1 MKNKV
6 LFVIFILVALIL
18 FSNITHNKKIKADR
32 YRIEELRKHYTALV
46 SITENLKYYNSSIN
60 NDGEFYL
67 RGLLRISREFEIAIN
82 SYKNALDKQSNKNNE
97 RDVPYIIDKYFN
109 LFIESTIS
117 TDQVDYETLGAIK
130 DDFFEWYM
138 WIDDNYVYTDKNG
151 YFSYKMYTV
160 DDMIESGLLDEFK
173 SKVYPRN

>member
-1 MKNKV
+1 M
-6 LFVIFILVALIL
+6 
-18 FSNITHNKKIKADR
+18 
-32 YRIEELRKHYTALV
+32 
-46 SITENLKYYNSSIN
+46 
-60 NDGEFYL
+60 
-67 RGLLRISREFEIAIN
+67 
-82 SYKNALDKQSNKNNE
+82 
-97 RDVPYIIDKYFN
+97 PYIIDKYFN